1 MPRPR
6 FKKLDKEKQ
15 QLILDVASEEFAA
28 HGFENASYNA
38 IIEKC
43 KLSKGVMY
51 YYFDDKLDLFQTILS
66 EANQSYLE
74 YIGHW
79 KSCSNKDEF
88 WAQIKEIFYQSM
100 AFFEEDPRAARL
112 VAMSMKHP
120 EILSRTY
127 EQLEAISSSWFIRVI
142 SEGQELGAVRDDI
155 PMDYLLRLI
164 FGMGQASDQWMLS
177 KWQESSLSDL
187 MKDAELVFKIFREFL
202 DPA

>member
-15 QLILDVASEEFAA
+15 KLILDVASEEFAA

-66 EANQSYLE
+66 EANQSYLD
-74 YIGHW
+74 YIGQW
-79 KSCSNKDEF
+79 KNCSNKDEF

-100 AFFEEDPRAARL
+100 AFF
-112 VAMSMKHP
+112 
-120 EILSRTY
+120 
-127 EQLEAISSSWFIRVI
+127 
-142 SEGQELGAVRDDI
+142 
-155 PMDYLLRLI
+155 
-164 FGMGQASDQWMLS
+164 
-177 KWQESSLSDL
+177 
-187 MKDAELVFKIFREFL
+187 
-202 DPA
+202 

>member
-1 MPRPR
+1 
-6 FKKLDKEKQ
+6 
-15 QLILDVASEEFAA
+15 ASEEFAA